1 MNSDAG
7 DATVNPESDSRDIES
22 PEGSLPPESS
32 LPPEDSLPPE
42 GHSEDPQA
50 TEGSLAEVVE
60 SLNLSDELRAIVQD
74 TRQAMLRGLKGV
86 ERGRGEGLARR
97 DLVGEIQLETRGFSV
112 AVTDRD
118 EPFAVRVGRGGL
130 VDAECSCDRFAI
142 EGGCRHVWA
151 ALVVAARQMGLG
163 GWRAERTEVRKDD
176 RERRDF
182 LDAVVEAAGVEEGA
196 SPWEAL
202 EREAFLRIEYALTI
216 PSPGATAGFSISI
229 RRRRRRADGSWGA
242 ALEIG
247 RKDWD
252 DVRMSRSEDIEIVA
266 LLDGPGGRGRA
277 VTGYEAP
284 PETWHL
290 GGPGTEAAMRVLVDT
305 ERLFLAPSSSEE
317 PEGGNLPAP
326 IRNELD
332 HPWKVRL
339 SLGRD
344 GGEDEPLI
352 LTGHLDR
359 GDEHLQLS
367 EVAMVSA
374 DGHLIINGALSRLEP
389 LAAAPVTAVLRQRG
403 ELKTPGGG
411 ESRLRRALAQLGN
424 QVMAPGSIQTGPK
437 VIPLLVVRLP
447 DEEEASSKM
456 LEADITFV
464 YGSRRVAADTYGWSL
479 EDEAGQVFSRD
490 LEGERAALRTFL
502 DAGGSRKLDPEE
514 EIATARVPAKDI
526 EFLIARLLAEGWD
539 VEADGKS
546 VRSSTG
552 SAASVQSGIDW
563 FDLDGHVSFE
573 GQEVPFPA
581 LLAAAERGAK
591 FVTLPDGSRG
601 LLPKDWASRWKLL
614 EVGQAEDG
622 KVRFSKEQGWVL
634 SALLERQASLDA
646 VEVDE
651 PFADLRSL
659 LSEASSPVPMEEPE
673 AFVGELRPYQ
683 REGLGWLKQLSDLGL
698 GGCLAD
704 DMGLGKTVQILA
716 YLLHRIRRSEDRRP
730 SLVIAPRSV
739 IFNWRAEAK
748 RFAPDL
754 GVVDYTGANRLEAL
768 DSAESP
774 DILLT
779 TYGTLRRDQ
788 AELAQIDF
796 DLVVLDEAQAI
807 KNAASQTAAA
817 ARGLKARQR
826 LALSGTPVENHLGE
840 LGSLLE
846 FLNPGTL
853 EGTRLGQ
860 RLRAKG
866 RSARLDDE
874 SRDILVRAVRPFL
887 LRRTKDEV
895 LDDLPPKTE
904 QVLEC
909 TLDGKQRQDYDEIR
923 QHYRSSFAAA
933 GSRGGVE
940 VLKALLRLRQTSC
953 HPGLIDP
960 TRLGES
966 SAKLDVL
973 LPLVEEL
980 VDQGHKAL
988 IFSQFTGFLGIVRAA
1003 LDARGLR
1010 YSYLDGSTRKRE
1022 AEVNAFQEDPE
1033 VPLFLVSLKAGG
1045 TGLNLTAADYVFLL
1059 DPWWNPAVEAQAID
1073 RAHRIGREHP
1083 VHVYRMIASE
1093 TIEDRVLELQEKKR
1107 DLSSLVLGGA
1117 ASSLSDLDS
1126 DDLQFLLS

>member
-1 MNSDAG
+1 MHSDPG
-7 DATVNPESDSRDIES
+7 DAFV
-22 PEGSLPPESS
+22 
-32 LPPEDSLPPE
+32 
-42 GHSEDPQA
+42 DPDPSAQDRA
-50 TEGSLAEVVE
+50 AEEAALAGGSLAEVAE
-60 SLNLSDELRAIVQD
+60 SLDLGEELRAIVQD

-112 AVTDRD
+112 TVTDRD
-118 EPFAVRVGRGGL
+118 QPYHVRVGRGGL
-130 VDAECSCDRFAI
+130 VDAECTCDRFAI

-163 GWRAERTEVRKDD
+163 GWRSERTEVRKDD

-202 EREAFLRIEYALTI
+202 EREAFLRIEYALEI
-216 PSPGATAGFSISI
+216 PSPGAIAGFSVSI

-252 DVRMSRSEDIEIVA
+252 DVRMTRSEDIEIVA
-266 LLDGPGGRGRA
+266 LLDGPGGKGRA

-284 PETWHL
+284 PESWHL
-290 GGPGTEAAMRVLVDT
+290 GGPGTEAAMRVLVNT
-305 ERLFLAPSSSEE
+305 GRLFVAT
-317 PEGGNLPAP
+317 GGTDEAAESAALPAP
-326 IRNELD
+326 LRDELD

-344 GGEDEPLI
+344 GDEDAPLI

-359 GDEHLQLS
+359 GDEHRDLS
-367 EVAMVSA
+367 EVALVSA
-374 DGHLIINGALSRLEP
+374 DGHLIIDGALSTLEP
-389 LAAAPVTAVLRQRG
+389 RAAAPVTAVLRQRG
-403 ELKTPGGG
+403 ELKTPAGG

-437 VIPLLVVRLP
+437 VTPLLVVRLP
-447 DEEEASSKM
+447 DEEESGSKT
-456 LEADITFV
+456 LEADISFV

-479 EDEAGQVFSRD
+479 EDESGQVFSRD

-514 EIATARVPAKDI
+514 EIATARVPAKDV
-526 EFLIARLLAEGWD
+526 EYLIARLLSEGWD

-563 FDLDGHVSFE
+563 FDLDGHVSFD
-573 GQEVPFPA
+573 GQEVPFPE

-601 LLPKDWASRWKLL
+601 LLPKNWAARWKLL
-614 EVGQAEDG
+614 EMGQTEDG
-622 KVRFSKEQGWVL
+622 KVRFNREQGWVL
-634 SALLERQASLDA
+634 SALLERQATLDSI
-646 VEVDE
+646 EVDE

-659 LSEASSPVPMEEPE
+659 LSEASSPVPMDEPE
-673 AFVGELRPYQ
+673 SFQGELRPYQ

-716 YLLHRIRRSEDRRP
+716 YLLHRTRSTEERRP
-730 SLVIAPRSV
+730 SLVVAPRSV
-739 IFNWRAEAK
+739 IFNWRAESE
-748 RFAPDL
+748 RFAPEL
-754 GVVDYTGANRLEAL
+754 GVVNYTGANRLEAL
-768 DSAESP
+768 DSADSP
-774 DILLT
+774 DIVLT

-788 AELAQIDF
+788 KELAQIDF

-874 SRDILVRAVRPFL
+874 SRDVLVRAVRPFL

-909 TLDGKQRQDYDEIR
+909 TLEGKQRQDYDQIR
-923 QHYRSSFAAA
+923 QHYRASFAAA

-940 VLKALLRLRQTSC
+940 VLQALLRLRQTAC
-953 HPGLIDP
+953 HPGLIDEL
-960 TRLGES
+960 RQAES

-988 IFSQFTGFLGIVRAA
+988 IFSQFTGFLGIVRRA
-1003 LDARGLR
+1003 LDEKGLR

-1022 AEVNAFQEDPE
+1022 AEVNAFQNDPT

-1083 VHVYRMIASE
+1083 VHVYRMIARD

-1107 DLSSLVLGGA
+1107 DLSSAILGGA
-1117 ASSLSDLDS
+1117 TSSLSDLDS
-1126 DDLQFLLS
+1126 EDLEFLLS